1 MSIFSADV
9 MQILPNVPLKSVQQN
24 EAPVSRLPS
33 VVPLTWRPAS
43 VYLSLSRAGTLGLL
57 FLWSA
62 PHFCICLM
70 FPKDPTPFMQFGQ
83 KYTKTESCPSQLTES
98 GGSWGGLVP
107 W

>member
-43 VYLSLSRAGTLGLL
+43 VYLSLSRAGTLGL
-57 FLWSA
+57 
-62 PHFCICLM
+62 
-70 FPKDPTPFMQFGQ
+70 
-83 KYTKTESCPSQLTES
+83 
-98 GGSWGGLVP
+98 
-107 W
+107 